1 MGRHRN
7 DLLLALAVLA
17 LAAAVWLFTRPGDSG
32 AWAVVTVDGVEQ
44 ERTLLNKDT
53 YNASKA
59 IYRVGPALPA
69 IVPPDPNMT
78 APVETAPVETAPA
91 TGVDGGPGVTQP
103 AENPAPAAPADPAPA
118 APADPA
124 PVAPAADPA
133 PVVTPIPEAAG

>member
-1 MGRHRN
+1 M
-7 DLLLALAVLA
+7 
-17 LAAAVWLFTRPGDSG
+17 
-32 AWAVVTVDGVEQ
+32 DGVEQ

-69 IVPPDPNMT
+69 IVPPDPIMT

-103 AENPAPAAPADPAPA
+103 TPENPAPAAPADPAPAAPADPAPA

-133 PVVTPIPEAAG
+133 PVEMCIRDRFRG